1 MSNWNG
7 NISWLIYKS
16 PDFYL
21 VEFDAMKIMAILYPV
36 DLICAVVSL
45 LTSAKPANKLLKFS
59 PKIVKCIPEVIQTN
73 HALLK
78 RKNEMR
84 NNSYFKSEIWSYF

>member
-36 DLICAVVSL
+36 DLICACG
-45 LTSAKPANKLLKFS
+45 FS
-59 PKIVKCIPEVIQTN
+59 THLRWTTK
-73 HALLK
+73 
-78 RKNEMR
+78 
-84 NNSYFKSEIWSYF
+84 